1 MLLKLTKFRWNE
13 EPKPI
18 LIGTESIIAVE
29 RTTIEHHSVR
39 GSAIVTKIQSRGAM
53 VETNYV
59 LETVEEIYDLY
70 NNQL

>member
-29 RTTIEHHSVR
+29 RTTIEHHGVR

-59 LETVEEIYDLY
+59 LETVEEIYELY